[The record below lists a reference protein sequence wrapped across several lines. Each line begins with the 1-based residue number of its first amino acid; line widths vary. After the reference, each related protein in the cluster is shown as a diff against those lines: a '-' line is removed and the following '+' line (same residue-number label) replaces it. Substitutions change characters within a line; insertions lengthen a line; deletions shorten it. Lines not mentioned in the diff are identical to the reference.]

1 MEHKADMYRLNKV
14 RIYICSYNNIMLIV
28 TIVANEL
35 IIGAIS
41 YDITM
46 YIK

>member
-14 RIYICSYNNIMLIV
+14 RIYKCSYNNIMLIV
-28 TIVANEL
+28 IIVANEL